1 MSEQTKKKCENNMF
15 YSIWI
20 EDRCSQRR
28 AHTMPF
34 NTHLSDFVLYIA
46 LLCRVCVC
54 ALSCSSRLFLC
65 PSVFVSVSLVLRVLL
80 LLLLFGFL
88 LLPLLSAY
96 GALLLFFFTCLLAY
110 SFARS
115 SVVLVCNIP
124 AMWFCRN
131 LERQKDNDNVV
142 REREQR
148 KTESLCWMS

>member
-1 MSEQTKKKCENNMF
+1 MSEQTKKNARIICFIAFGLKT
-15 YSIWI
+15 
-20 EDRCSQRR
+20 DVHKD
-28 AHTMPF
+28 AHTLCHS
-34 NTHLSDFVLYIA
+34 THICLI
-46 LLCRVCVC
+46 LCFILRYFAVCVC
-54 ALSCSSRLFLC
+54 ALLCSSRLFLC